1 VTASLSSLVFGP
13 ALLRTLGFELSDGN
27 FSAVG
32 GAEIRPSL
40 GVANATRPES
50 KRRRCISRSTRCSD
64 VGDHG
69 TLGWG
74 CNLATNSTS
83 SPGPKEV
90 IRQEW
95 FEAAPLWKKWFDK
108 LAFQSRSASDLVVQ
122 GARLSPDLR
131 VLDLASGSG
140 EPALA
145 LAKAVGPGGRVVAT
159 DLVPEMLLTA
169 QENAQARG
177 LANMEFRAA
186 DAEQL
191 PFANSSFDRV
201 TCRFGLMF
209 FPDVPKAL
217 AEIRRVLRPGGR
229 VACLVWGLAQE
240 NPLFSVML
248 GPFLKH
254 VNVPPPDPNAP
265 HVFRFAEESKLA
277 GVFTSAGF
285 QEVSISKHKVSW
297 PWPGP
302 PEESWQATSEL
313 AAPFKKMIAALPPD
327 KSEEVTQEV
336 INGIRR
342 FYDGQQVNFPASLVS
357 ATAVV

>member
-1 VTASLSSLVFGP
+1 LP
-13 ALLRTLGFELSDGN
+13 
-27 FSAVG
+27 
-32 GAEIRPSL
+32 
-40 GVANATRPES
+40 
-50 KRRRCISRSTRCSD
+50 
-64 VGDHG
+64 
-69 TLGWG
+69 
-74 CNLATNSTS
+74 TNSTP
-83 SPGPKEV
+83 SPASKEV

-95 FEAAPLWKKWFDK
+95 CEAAPLWKKWFDK
-108 LAFQSRSASDLVVQ
+108 LAFQSRSATDLVIQ
-122 GARLSPDLR
+122 GARLFPDLS

-145 LAKAVGPGGRVVAT
+145 LAKAVGPGGRIVAS

-169 QENAQARG
+169 QEHAQARG
-177 LANMEFRAA
+177 LSNMEFRAA

-191 PFANSSFDRV
+191 PFADSSFDRV

-217 AEIRRVLRPGGR
+217 AEIRRVLKRGGR
-229 VACLVWGLAQE
+229 ISFLVWGPAQE

-254 VNVPPPDPNAP
+254 VKVPPPDPDAP

-277 GVFTSAGF
+277 GVLTSAGF
-285 QEVSISKHKVSW
+285 QEVSVAKHKVSW
-297 PWPGP
+297 PWPGRA
-302 PEESWQATSEL
+302 EESWQASSEI

-327 KSEEVTQEV
+327 KREEVTQEV
-336 INGIRR
+336 INGIRC